1 MLQKYLK
8 YKQKY
13 LNLKKIIG
21 GGIEAVCHIDD
32 DDGFNE
38 FNTLNI
44 TYGENNI
51 QYTNISNSAIGEGS
65 YGKVYKIKKINS
77 TDNTEY
83 VFKMSLNKK
92 MFKKMLKKTP
102 IIKEGEYSSLL
113 EGLNILDNE
122 SLVLFQG
129 FILDDFNNQ
138 VGEFLISTFNGVDLR
153 KKYTSTNNEDH
164 IETLFD
170 EQPLDEIHNF
180 TADIKKEQFFSIL
193 QKILEHIKKLNNKK
207 FYHNDI
213 KLDNIVIDDNN
224 EVRLIDFGTLD
235 KTSRQGT
242 FVSMSYKTLL
252 SSDYIK
258 DKKYDI
264 IGYLNNILIDTDIFG
279 FFYCCIDLLFL
290 LNDENTGSVAKIV
303 FENFGILSGHSSFIK
318 LFNLYYLILPEEN
331 KSYKFEEEVKELT
344 INDPTLVDENKDIL
358 SIFDKILPTRDIT
371 YNFCGCNDKNINL
384 YRYILFIYNI
394 LIDKGIGLIVGN
406 DNLKHFLLGISV
418 CLLPSFDY
426 NNFNFDELS
435 KLI

>member
-1 MLQKYLK
+1 
-8 YKQKY
+8 
-13 LNLKKIIG
+13 
-21 GGIEAVCHIDD
+21 
-32 DDGFNE
+32 
-38 FNTLNI
+38 
-44 TYGENNI
+44 
-51 QYTNISNSAIGEGS
+51 
-65 YGKVYKIKKINS
+65 
-77 TDNTEY
+77 
-83 VFKMSLNKK
+83 
-92 MFKKMLKKTP
+92 MLKQTP
-102 IIKEGEYSSLL
+102 IINEGRYSSLL

-129 FILDDFNNQ
+129 FIFNKLNKQ

-153 KKYTSTNNEDH
+153 KKYTSTNNEDRME
-164 IETLFD
+164 ETLFD
-170 EQPLDEIHNF
+170 EIPIHIDNF

-193 QKILEHIKKLNNKK
+193 QKILVHIKKLNNNK

-242 FVSMSYKTLL
+242 FVSMSYKTLV

-264 IGYLNNILIDTDIFG
+264 IGYLNEILIDTDIFG

-303 FENFGILSGHSSFIK
+303 FEKFGISGHSSFIK
-318 LFNLYYLILPEEN
+318 LFNLYYLILPEKN
-331 KSYKFEEEVKELT
+331 KSDEFEEEVKELT
-344 INDPTLVDENKDIL
+344 IKDTMLVDENKDIL

-371 YNFCGCNDKNINL
+371 YIFCGCNDKNINL

-394 LIDKGIGLIVGN
+394 LIEAEIGSIIG
-406 DNLKHFLLGISV
+406 DENLRQFLLGISV
-418 CLLPSFDY
+418 CLLPTFDY
-426 NNFNFDELS
+426 NNFNFGELS
-435 KLI
+435 KFIQEN